1 MQKSTIFCA
10 IIGILLLLGGCS
22 KIKDDIDT
30 LKKPIPTALVIL
42 NPEYIIQNGKTFD
55 IPFRV
60 NPSNFVVTKE
70 NLSLDVPASEI
81 TRSSYGTSIPEY
93 ELTDVQPHKD
103 TQGAAI
109 EGEWIATVSVKSGAY
124 YSSSLIALVLKYE
137 DANGQ
142 QVQITSTYL
151 GDLTTTVK
159 LTPDMVAM
167 KLFPACSYAKLDGS
181 AYLYTP
187 VTLLARPISSGS
199 ETLFD
204 LNTVRVDSCK
214 VDAPDEIYSMF
225 WLETT
230 DPDKREWKLQ
240 PSYIFQFP
248 DADAHSRQIDV
259 KMWLTDLVSEEQI
272 TISKPIAFFRTEYTA
287 PTVEFKLSEWPE
299 DNVIRV
305 PLGDALAQIGV
316 TADLFQQ
323 LSKTDPIPVSKFVGM
338 KVTDDQ
344 GESTVT
350 PAIIRVENPH
360 QDEPGN
366 ASIITPEE
374 DYLKFVFY
382 AGKPDAGEKY
392 KLRLT
397 VTYTVPGSDQP
408 TINATIYVPFNIV
421 P

>member
-1 MQKSTIFCA
+1 MQKSTIYCA
-10 IIGILLLLGGCS
+10 IAGMLLLCGGCS
-22 KIKDDIDT
+22 KMKDDIDT

-42 NPEYIIQNGKTFD
+42 NPEYIVQNGKTFD

-70 NLSLDVPASEI
+70 NLSLDVPASQI

-103 TQGAAI
+103 AQGGTI
-109 EGEWIATVSVKSGAY
+109 DGEWIATVSIKSGAY

-204 LNTVRVDSCK
+204 LSTVRVDSCK
-214 VDAPDEIYSMF
+214 VDAPDEIRGMF

-240 PSYIFQFP
+240 PSYVFQFP
-248 DADAHSRQIDV
+248 DADAALQRDRREDV
-259 KMWLTDLVSEEQI
+259 
-272 TISKPIAFFRTEYTA
+272 
-287 PTVEFKLSEWPE
+287 
-299 DNVIRV
+299 
-305 PLGDALAQIGV
+305 
-316 TADLFQQ
+316 AD
-323 LSKTDPIPVSKFVGM
+323 
-338 KVTDDQ
+338 
-344 GESTVT
+344 
-350 PAIIRVENPH
+350 R
-360 QDEPGN
+360 PG
-366 ASIITPEE
+366 
-374 DYLKFVFY
+374 
-382 AGKPDAGEKY
+382 
-392 KLRLT
+392 
-397 VTYTVPGSDQP
+397 
-408 TINATIYVPFNIV
+408 
-421 P
+421 